1 MVNPKRSNVPQTKG
15 KICQSNL
22 RTMHRF
28 SSLVNGYSDISA
40 TSSILVTECRKALS
54 SITLSDGLD
63 SNLDIV
69 VAMINGKIEGE

>member
-1 MVNPKRSNVPQTKG
+1 
-15 KICQSNL
+15 
-22 RTMHRF
+22 MHRF

-40 TSSILVTECRKALS
+40 TSSILVTECRKASS

-69 VAMINGKIEGE
+69 VAMINGQIEGE